1 MITFKSTIILAVI
14 SVFIYSCGNSA
25 SNVSTTQATT
35 IAEEEHHHNDGPI
48 VLNDGEKWIVD
59 EEMMVHIK
67 NMNNDVNAFEA
78 NSPTD
83 YAVLAKKIEN
93 NIELLTSN
101 CTMTGQAHDELH
113 KWLLPFI
120 DLSEAFSASK
130 STQEFADNLQ
140 KIKTSFVT
148 LNTYFK

>member
-1 MITFKSTIILAVI
+1 MMKFKSTILLALI

-25 SNVSTTQATT
+25 NNDSTAQVTT

-48 VLNDGEKWIVD
+48 VLNEGEKWIVD
-59 EEMMVHIK
+59 EEMMVHVK
-67 NMNNDVNAFEA
+67 NMDNDVNAFEA
-78 NSPTD
+78 KSLNDFS
-83 YAVLAKKIEN
+83 VLAKKIEN

-130 STQEFADNLQ
+130 SAQEFTDNFL
-140 KIKTSFVT
+140 KIKTSFIT
-148 LNTYFK
+148 FNTYFK